1 MRVIKNYLYN
11 AGYQLLAIIVPLI
24 TTPYVSRVLHPVG
37 VGDFSYTSS
46 IIQYFVLIAGMGV
59 GYYGN
64 REIAYLRE
72 NRYEMSK
79 AFWEIQIVKTF
90 TTIIAFIIFVLFL
103 YWYEHYILYLC
114 IQAINII
121 AVAFDISWLY
131 MGVENFK
138 PTVVRNTIFK
148 ILSTI
153 MVFIFV
159 RNSNDVGI
167 YILITALSV
176 ILGNMALWYSLK
188 NIVVK
193 VKLNE
198 LKPFRHLVPSISM
211 FIPQVAI
218 QVYVQLNK
226 TMLGAFVGTV
236 SSGYYQYSD
245 NLVKM
250 VLTIV
255 TATGTVM
262 LPHVS
267 NAFSKGDTNKVNQ
280 MLYRSF
286 DFVSFLAIAMMF
298 GLAGVSKYLGLMFY
312 GRGFGPVG
320 MAMIIE
326 SIVIVL
332 IGWSNVIGT
341 QYLLPTNK
349 VNSFTVS
356 VTLGAIINIILN
368 VPLIYIWGLYGAMW
382 ATVFSE
388 FAVTAYQLWVVR
400 NSLSMRELFKNF
412 WKYMVA
418 GSIMFG
424 CVIYLELLWKP
435 ISISSITDIVH
446 LCIIVAVG
454 ILVYGI
460 MILLL
465 KPTILDYAKE
475 ILFKRKK

>member
-103 YWYEHYILYLC
+103 YWYEHYILYLW

-198 LKPFRHLVPSISM
+198 LKPFRHLMPSISM

-326 SIVIVL
+326 
-332 IGWSNVIGT
+332 
-341 QYLLPTNK
+341 
-349 VNSFTVS
+349 
-356 VTLGAIINIILN
+356 
-368 VPLIYIWGLYGAMW
+368 
-382 ATVFSE
+382 
-388 FAVTAYQLWVVR
+388 
-400 NSLSMRELFKNF
+400 
-412 WKYMVA
+412 
-418 GSIMFG
+418 
-424 CVIYLELLWKP
+424 
-435 ISISSITDIVH
+435 
-446 LCIIVAVG
+446 
-454 ILVYGI
+454 
-460 MILLL
+460 
-465 KPTILDYAKE
+465 
-475 ILFKRKK
+475 

>member
-1 MRVIKNYLYN
+1 
-11 AGYQLLAIIVPLI
+11 
-24 TTPYVSRVLHPVG
+24 
-37 VGDFSYTSS
+37 
-46 IIQYFVLIAGMGV
+46 
-59 GYYGN
+59 
-64 REIAYLRE
+64 
-72 NRYEMSK
+72 
-79 AFWEIQIVKTF
+79 
-90 TTIIAFIIFVLFL
+90 
-103 YWYEHYILYLC
+103 
-114 IQAINII
+114 
-121 AVAFDISWLY
+121 
-131 MGVENFK
+131 
-138 PTVVRNTIFK
+138 
-148 ILSTI
+148 
-153 MVFIFV
+153 
-159 RNSNDVGI
+159 
-167 YILITALSV
+167 
-176 ILGNMALWYSLK
+176 MALWYSLK

-198 LKPFRHLVPSISM
+198 LKPFRHLMPSISM

-368 VPLIYIWGLYGAMW
+368 VPLIYMWGLYGAMW

-418 GSIMFG
+418 GCIMFS

>member
-103 YWYEHYILYLC
+103 YWYEHYILYLW

-176 ILGNMALWYSLK
+176 ILGLSL
-188 NIVVK
+188 I
-193 VKLNE
+193 
-198 LKPFRHLVPSISM
+198 HI
-211 FIPQVAI
+211 
-218 QVYVQLNK
+218 
-226 TMLGAFVGTV
+226 
-236 SSGYYQYSD
+236 
-245 NLVKM
+245 
-250 VLTIV
+250 
-255 TATGTVM
+255 
-262 LPHVS
+262 
-267 NAFSKGDTNKVNQ
+267 
-280 MLYRSF
+280 
-286 DFVSFLAIAMMF
+286 
-298 GLAGVSKYLGLMFY
+298 
-312 GRGFGPVG
+312 
-320 MAMIIE
+320 
-326 SIVIVL
+326 
-332 IGWSNVIGT
+332 
-341 QYLLPTNK
+341 
-349 VNSFTVS
+349 
-356 VTLGAIINIILN
+356 
-368 VPLIYIWGLYGAMW
+368 
-382 ATVFSE
+382 
-388 FAVTAYQLWVVR
+388 
-400 NSLSMRELFKNF
+400 
-412 WKYMVA
+412 
-418 GSIMFG
+418 
-424 CVIYLELLWKP
+424 
-435 ISISSITDIVH
+435 
-446 LCIIVAVG
+446 
-454 ILVYGI
+454 
-460 MILLL
+460 
-465 KPTILDYAKE
+465 
-475 ILFKRKK
+475 